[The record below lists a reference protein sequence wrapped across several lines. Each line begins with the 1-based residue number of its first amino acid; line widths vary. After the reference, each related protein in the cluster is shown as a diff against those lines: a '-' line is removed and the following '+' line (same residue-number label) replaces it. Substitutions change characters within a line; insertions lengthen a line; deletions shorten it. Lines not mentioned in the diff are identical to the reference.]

1 MEENGKLYWEA
12 GIDNSRLQQDGERAK
27 QILQGIGTTATEAGK
42 RSDAAMKALEQIVN
56 EVTKSFTT
64 QEDVVTALSAAYD
77 QLTEEAKGLESSD
90 QREFIDEVTDGL
102 KELIAQIK
110 NAGKEPQSA
119 KQALREM
126 TDELAN
132 MKLRGEE
139 NTEEYRQ
146 LLEKVGMLKDALMD
160 TQQAVKGMA
169 SDTAALDSVL
179 GAANLTAG
187 GFSAIMGAMNL
198 AGVGEDT
205 KELAEAQKK
214 LQAAIAITTGLQ
226 SVQNALQKQSAL
238 MLGIQ
243 KIQTLAAAKA
253 ENIKTAATGKGV
265 IATKAATVAQALF
278 NKVAMAN
285 PYVLLAMALVTVVGA
300 LVAFSKGSKEAKK
313 REEELQKETE
323 RATERFNE
331 FKSAVSSSVG
341 RVVGQFSKLQAQ
353 WRKLR
358 DEASK
363 KKWIDDNATAFNS
376 LGIKVNDVNSAEK
389 VFVEQADAVIAAL
402 KAKAE
407 AAAILELYA
416 ENYKKVVEAQL
427 EADKKVK
434 AAMNEP
440 TSEFTAG
447 SMFGSSIPERWREA
461 GLDER
466 GGDLEYEWGGGQS
479 GAGWWK
485 MTEQG
490 AQKYYDYVRQQGQ
503 EEVSR
508 VEAEGQAIYELWETA
523 ETKAE
528 EAANA
533 IQGLLTTTTTTTTTV
548 DSTLAD
554 ELKKARERAED
565 LENDNE
571 ADTVEGRVRKINTTY
586 GRLIAEAAR
595 KAAEAEN
602 TELAGYY
609 QRQVA
614 ALTERRRAEI
624 QKVYDDEAKA
634 AREAIDAI
642 LDKYT
647 TYIDRR
653 KAIIEQS
660 ESDIAKLREQYDSS
674 EDQEERLRIERAIAE
689 ANQQQADAL
698 LDLEVEYGALNRA
711 AQERSRLE
719 QQLVIEQG
727 KLYEALQAEDNEEE
741 VERLRDE
748 IERIRKQIKAID
760 DATEAATKETK
771 DFIDAWREAA
781 EEIKNADIGTQ
792 LETVTSLIEKLDSIE
807 GNGGFGKI
815 AEIIK
820 RFTSMN
826 PITAAFVTIVDF
838 FVSDYE
844 KNMERVNAIAEAKM
858 QARLEALQAHYDEL
872 LGGSGNIFGQDV
884 LESTRQYV
892 QLLREIENRNKYA
905 AARRAFGNHL
915 DIEKILAGDYTG
927 FNQQAVDKAMGYT
940 SEKITFRT
948 NKTFLGLFDEYMTFT
963 DLSKQFG
970 IELYD
975 QYGNLNAELAQ
986 KILETYEGELLPSEK
1001 QFLEEVIQDSD
1012 AYKDA
1017 LDGVAN
1023 YISDLFGSVAD
1034 TIADDFINSFLESGE
1049 AAVDFGAV
1057 VSDVSKQMVKD
1068 LVKSKILS
1076 AMDPFSEQIN
1086 NIMTGD
1092 GTQEEKAAQI
1102 MAVFA
1107 SMQEVMDGL
1116 APDIQALLEGYQ
1128 QFFNLGDEREGAT
1141 KGIAQ
1146 ASQDSVDELNG
1157 RMTTVQ
1163 GHTYSISENTKLLL
1177 QNTQNIL
1184 ESVMNIE
1191 QDTGDIS
1198 SRLTRVETET
1208 SRMRSTLDDIRQN
1221 GIKIR

>member
-407 AAAILELYA
+407 AAAILDLYA
-416 ENYKKVVEAQL
+416 ENYKKVIEAQL

-447 SMFGSSIPERWREA
+447 SMFGSSIPERWQEA
-461 GLDER
+461 GLEER
-466 GGDLEYEWGGGQS
+466 AGDLDFHWGGGQS
-479 GAGWWK
+479 GTGWWYL
-485 MTEQG
+485 TEQG

-602 TELAGYY
+602 AELAGYY

-660 ESDIAKLREQYDSS
+660 ESDIAKLREQYDST

-727 KLYEALQAEDNEEE
+727 KLYEALQAEDYEEE
-741 VERLRDE
+741 VERLRAE

-760 DATEAATKETK
+760 DATEAATKEPK
-771 DFIDAWREAA
+771 SLADAWREVV
-781 EEIKNADIGTQ
+781 EEIKDADLETQ
-792 LETVTSLIEKLDSIE
+792 LEAVGSFFDKMSSVE
-807 GNGGFGKI
+807 GSQGFANIGKI
-815 AEIIK
+815 I
-820 RFTSMN
+820 SSLGN
-826 PITAAFVTIVDF
+826 PVQLFGSIVDI

-963 DLSKQFG
+963 DLSEQFG

-975 QYGNLNAELAQ
+975 KYGNLNAELAQ

-1068 LVKSKILS
+1068 LVKSKILA

-1157 RMTTVQ
+1157 RMTAVQ